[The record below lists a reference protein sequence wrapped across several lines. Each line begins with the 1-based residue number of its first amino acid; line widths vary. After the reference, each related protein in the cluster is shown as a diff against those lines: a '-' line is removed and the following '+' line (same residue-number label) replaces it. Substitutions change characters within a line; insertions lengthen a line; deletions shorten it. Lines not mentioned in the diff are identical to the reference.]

1 MSKANAIAIG
11 RRGFIGLTAAI
22 PLGLVGTTFAEAAP
36 VSRLWERWL
45 PHEPDSRYTVDHQI
59 WDALL
64 ERYLIV
70 SPGGVNRFD
79 YRGVTPE
86 DRGRLDRYIA
96 ELGEVLVSQYNRDQQ
111 FAFWL
116 NLYNALVVQVVL
128 DHYPVDSIRDIDIG
142 PAIFGDGPWSAKLIE
157 IEEEDLSLDDI
168 EHRILRPI
176 WKEPRLHYVINCAA
190 IGCPQLAPRAMTAE
204 NREEML
210 EEGARNF
217 INHPRG
223 VAPLRG
229 GLPRGLLVSR
239 IYDWYLSDFGGYE
252 GAVIEHFQR
261 YARPALRDEIAI
273 TPYIS
278 EYAYDWSLNEANPAS
293 S

>member
-1 MSKANAIAIG
+1 MSDFRDTSIG
-11 RRGFIGLTAAI
+11 RRSFLGLTVALPAVVT
-22 PLGLVGTTFAEAAP
+22 LTTSAEAAP
-36 VSRLWERWL
+36 VSRLWDRWL
-45 PHEPDSRYTVDHQI
+45 PHEPDARYSVDHGD
-59 WDALL
+59 WDAFLK
-64 ERYLIV
+64 RYLV
-70 SPGGVNRFD
+70 VAPGGVNRFD
-79 YRGVTPE
+79 YGGVSGG
-86 DRGRLDRYIA
+86 DRDRLDRYIA
-96 ELGEVLVSQYNRDQQ
+96 GLGKVYISQYNRDEQ

-128 DHYPVDSIRDIDIG
+128 NHYPVASIRDIDIG
-142 PAIFGDGPWSAKLIE
+142 PAIFLSGPWSAKLIE
-157 IEEEDLSLDDI
+157 VEEESLSLDDI

-190 IGCPQLAPRAMTAE
+190 VGCPQLAPRAMTAK

-210 EEGARNF
+210 DSGARAF

-223 VAPLRG
+223 VTPLRG
-229 GLPRGLLVSR
+229 GLPRGLLVSK

-252 GAVIEHFQR
+252 GALIDHLLR
-261 YARPALRDEIAI
+261 YAEPALAKEIRV

-278 EYAYDWSLNEANPAS
+278 EYAYDWSLNDAKATS